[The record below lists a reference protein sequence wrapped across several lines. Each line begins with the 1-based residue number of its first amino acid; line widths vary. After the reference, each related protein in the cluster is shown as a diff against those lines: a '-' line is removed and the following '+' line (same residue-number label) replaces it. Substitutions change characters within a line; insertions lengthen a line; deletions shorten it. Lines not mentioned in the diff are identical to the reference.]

1 MSDSELP
8 YLKDK
13 SVELAQADLTERK
26 KRPAGHRGPTQLE
39 EGKCTLEEGESVVK
53 GTSVVKH
60 AVLSLGS
67 GDPIPALL
75 YGLAV
80 PFSKNGFSFL
90 LNVSKFY
97 ATLKVQFKS
106 HLHNLSITNKLFIG
120 LLQHWFAPL

>member
-13 SVELAQADLTERK
+13 SVELAQANLTGRK

-60 AVLSLGS
+60 TVLSLGS

-97 ATLKVQFKS
+97 AALKVQFKS
-106 HLHNLSITNKLFIG
+106 HLYNLSITNKLFIG
-120 LLQHWFAPL
+120 LLQH